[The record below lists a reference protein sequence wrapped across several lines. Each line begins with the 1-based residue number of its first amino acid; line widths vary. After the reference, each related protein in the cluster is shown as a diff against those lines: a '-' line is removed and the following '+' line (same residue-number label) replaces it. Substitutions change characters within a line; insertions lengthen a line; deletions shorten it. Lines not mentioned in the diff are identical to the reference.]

1 MDSVKSFFADYNCFT
16 TAEGLLSSGM
26 ADVTVTYDMF
36 FREIPDNGGFAIMAG
51 LEQLISHLSSLS
63 FPDE

>member
-1 MDSVKSFFADYNCFT
+1 MNSVKSFFADYNCFT

-51 LEQLISHLSSLS
+51 LEQLISQLSTIS
-63 FPDE
+63 F